1 MKIKEI
7 HPRNLK
13 NNISLSV
20 TKNYVKESLL
30 VVVPRGFFITEV
42 PRNLSRCY
50 NIVSPRLEL
59 PCSHKKMVKVFLT
72 KAYSA
77 IILSL

>member
-1 MKIKEI
+1 MKIKKI
-7 HPRNLK
+7 PPRNLK

-30 VVVPRGFFITEV
+30 VVVPRGFFTTEV
-42 PRNLSRCY
+42 PRNLSRCF
-50 NIVSPRLEL
+50 NIVNLRLEL
-59 PCSHKKMVKVFLT
+59 PCPQKMVKVFST